1 MSHTQLFRR
10 KNGRVPLSV
19 MYNELVRDRARLG
32 VIVDA
37 SEDGLRVERVL
48 SSTHNDARIVQL
60 EFELPGSGEVIW
72 AKGEICFDSMWRP
85 PESSSTLVRA
95 SGVRVVAAA
104 QKHLRLLR
112 DFVRERLQ
120 QSLAPVDPHEDNWLM
135 RAH

>member
-10 KNGRVPLSV
+10 KNGRVPLSL

-85 PESSSTLVRA
+85 PEGSSTLVRA

-120 QSLAPVDPHEDNWLM
+120 QLTRNDDAYDDALM
-135 RAH
+135 RAF